1 MRWGLVGASGNMGV
15 ELQKLLGGPH
25 LACDERGCQGEGP
38 LDVIFDFSS
47 PSATHQVCRLV
58 REHRCALV
66 SGTTGLTEEQEKEI
80 IALSQEV
87 AVVRASNFSLGVAVM
102 TKMAS
107 LLDEALSSWD
117 CEVLETHHSAKKD
130 APSGTAKTLATALHR
145 PVMPKSLRLGGV
157 PGDHVL
163 LWASADEMICLSH
176 RAINR
181 SLFAR
186 GALLAAQKLLEKPA
200 GLYPFHQLI
209 GV

>member
-1 MRWGLVGASGNMGV
+1 MGV
-15 ELQKLLGGPH
+15 ELQKLLGEPH

-38 LDVIFDFSS
+38 LDLIFDFSS
-47 PSATHQVCRLV
+47 PQAQELVCRLV

-87 AVVRASNFSLGVAVM
+87 PVVRASNFSLGVAVM

-107 LLDEALSSWD
+107 LLDAALASWD
-117 CEVLETHHSAKKD
+117 CEVIETHHSAKKD
-130 APSGTAKTLATALHR
+130 APSGTAKTLASALHR
-145 PVMPKSLRLGGV
+145 SVAPKSLRLGGV
-157 PGDHVL
+157 PGDHVI
-163 LWASADEMICLSH
+163 LWASADEMVTLSH
-176 RAINR
+176 RALNR

-186 GALLAAQKLLEKPA
+186 GALLAAQKLLHQPA
-200 GLYPFHQLI
+200 GLYPLNQLI